1 MRFQTPKDREI
12 WQRRLGAGEV
22 GASSPPR
29 SHPSTRQAIDA
40 FRSRTGGS
48 DGGAKGAARA
58 GSLPR
63 SHPSTRQAIDAFRS
77 RTGGSDGGAGPR
89 RERRSQPAPEPLASS
104 ETSGPEL
111 ILEDAAT
118 KRATRPQPA
127 PERPG
132 SAAPDD
138 PEIILA
144 GLPED
149 DGRLRRLLRHGL
161 IFAGLAIVIAVQA
174 GLFIAALRDDGPDLD
189 ADVQAALSE
198 GAVQSPDQ
206 DVAGRGAE
214 VEPPVVIAPLPPQA
228 APAPPAPE
236 PASRRAPDAGLL
248 AGAQEPARLP
258 PAPEPPATSG
268 PEPSSATVSKPDAAP
283 TDRLALAAPKPDA
296 ARAETR
302 APAPEVARG
311 GDVAGLPPATDPGQ
325 PEMARATAPEP
336 EILPEPDA
344 AQPDRLAQ
352 VAPRPDAAPARAE
365 VPPEPE
371 PVLTALPKP
380 DAAPPDP
387 LVEAAPRPDAAPAG
401 SEALPLPKPGPLVEA
416 APKPDAA
423 PAGSDAPP
431 LPKPVRLAEAASKP
445 DASPGES
452 LQIAPRLDLARP
464 ESGGEIA
471 SGTDAPPRS
480 PPTMRPPEPDLAAL
494 WPEPAAGPA
503 SPALDASPAQRLQP
517 AADVPSRPAASTGG
531 DDAGPTTPQPE
542 PGRSEAPLNELAGRA
557 LAELTEE
564 AETTALQSAPVPQPT
579 AGPIDLF
586 ARAPDPTPPDDA
598 APGPATLRAPAIRDA
613 ATVVDDRQPASSGEL
628 SDAADRALA
637 ELTGEA
643 GFDGGTAAAPH
654 SPNVPRDLSTALSTP
669 PESSVGSLPSA
680 PAAAD
685 ARVFVHYTI
694 SEPGA
699 GDDARRLARYLQVQG
714 FRVVDVRGVSFPIHT
729 SRIRYFFEEDRR
741 EAQTLGG
748 GLSDF
753 FGGGAGERVE
763 IDDFT
768 YFRPKPMPGN
778 LEVWLSGT

>member
-1 MRFQTPKDREI
+1 
-12 WQRRLGAGEV
+12 V
-22 GASSPPR
+22 
-29 SHPSTRQAIDA
+29 
-40 FRSRTGGS
+40 
-48 DGGAKGAARA
+48 
-58 GSLPR
+58 
-63 SHPSTRQAIDAFRS
+63 
-77 RTGGSDGGAGPR
+77 
-89 RERRSQPAPEPLASS
+89 PAPE
-104 ETSGPEL
+104 
-111 ILEDAAT
+111 
-118 KRATRPQPA
+118 
-127 PERPG
+127 
-132 SAAPDD
+132 AAP
-138 PEIILA
+138 
-144 GLPED
+144 
-149 DGRLRRLLRHGL
+149 
-161 IFAGLAIVIAVQA
+161 
-174 GLFIAALRDDGPDLD
+174 
-189 ADVQAALSE
+189 
-198 GAVQSPDQ
+198 
-206 DVAGRGAE
+206 
-214 VEPPVVIAPLPPQA
+214 
-228 APAPPAPE
+228 
-236 PASRRAPDAGLL
+236 
-248 AGAQEPARLP
+248 
-258 PAPEPPATSG
+258 
-268 PEPSSATVSKPDAAP
+268 
-283 TDRLALAAPKPDA
+283 
-296 ARAETR
+296 
-302 APAPEVARG
+302 G

-325 PEMARATAPEP
+325 PEMARAPAPEPEILPKP

-344 AQPDRLAQ
+344 APPDRLAQ

-371 PVLTALPKP
+371 PVLTAVPKP

-387 LVEAAPRPDAAPAG
+387 VVEAAPRPDAAPAG
-401 SEALPLPKPGPLVEA
+401 SKAL
-416 APKPDAA
+416 
-423 PAGSDAPP
+423 P
-431 LPKPVRLAEAASKP
+431 LPKPVRLAEAAPKP

-471 SGTDAPPRS
+471 SATDAPPRS

-494 WPEPAAGPA
+494 SLEPAAGPA
-503 SPALDASPAQRLQP
+503 SPAPDASPAQRPQP

-531 DDAGPTTPQPE
+531 DDPRTTTRPPE
-542 PGRSEAPLNELAGRA
+542 AARSEAPLNELAGRA

-586 ARAPDPTPPDDA
+586 ARAPDPTPADDA
-598 APGPATLRAPAIRDA
+598 APGLAISRPPATGDV

-654 SPNVPRDLSTALSTP
+654 SPNVPRDLSIALSTP
-669 PESSVGSLPSA
+669 PESSVGSLRSA

-714 FRVVDVRGVSFPIHT
+714 FRVVDIRGVSFPIRT

-753 FGGGAGERVE
+753 FGGGAGQRVE

-768 YFRPKPMPGN
+768 HFRPKPMPGN